1 MISCSDRLQYVH
13 SDIRG
18 PLYLEA
24 LRMEAEGTSV
34 LKLNTGNPGRFG
46 FPLSS
51 VCRAIVITSG
61 WMPFSTFRQSL
72 QTPQGRRGASGEAQS
87 MACASSMAAA

>member
-1 MISCSDRLQYVH
+1 MVSCSDRLQYVH

-46 FPLSS
+46 YPVF
-51 VCRAIVITSG
+51 IVLDKSG
-61 WMPFSTFRQSL
+61 KVLHIQDSGYLEEGEGYNRDKVVRFFKNW
-72 QTPQGRRGASGEAQS
+72 TPKVVGK
-87 MACASSMAAA
+87 

>member
-1 MISCSDRLQYVH
+1 MVSCSDRLQYVH

-18 PLYLEA
+18 PLYQEA

-46 FPLSS
+46 FVLPNSVRQALAFICTYGMVNFLLLCCFVFFPL
-51 VCRAIVITSG
+51 
-61 WMPFSTFRQSL
+61 L
-72 QTPQGRRGASGEAQS
+72 
-87 MACASSMAAA
+87 